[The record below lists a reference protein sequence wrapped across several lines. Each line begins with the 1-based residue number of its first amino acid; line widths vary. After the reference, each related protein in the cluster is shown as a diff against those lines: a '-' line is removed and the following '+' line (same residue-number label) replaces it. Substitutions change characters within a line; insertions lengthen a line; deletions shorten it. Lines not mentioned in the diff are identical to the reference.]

1 MRIKRV
7 AGVIA
12 IAIMGT
18 CAATANATNL
28 LELTHDAETDALVLK
43 VAYRGS
49 HDNHPFSLEWGE
61 CKDYAFGT
69 PHQIGAQLVD
79 RDFDD
84 SGPTEFKQTL
94 KFSIADL
101 KCRPS
106 KLTIRTSTG
115 VYRTILVPEAHE
127 AESSSHEKESESHE

>member
-1 MRIKRV
+1 MRIKRL

-12 IAIMGT
+12 IAVMGT
-18 CAATANATNL
+18 SAATASATNL
-28 LELTHDAETDALVLK
+28 LDLAHDADTDTLVLE

-49 HDNHPFSLEWGE
+49 HGDHPFSPDWGE

-79 RDFDD
+79 REFDD

-94 KFSIADL
+94 KFSL
-101 KCRPS
+101 TGLECRPS
-106 KLTIRTSTG
+106 KLTIRTSSG
-115 VYRTILVPEAHE
+115 AYRTILVPEAQE
-127 AESSSHEKESESHE
+127 AKAASHE

>member
-1 MRIKRV
+1 MRIKRL

-12 IAIMGT
+12 IAVMGT
-18 CAATANATNL
+18 SAATANATNL
-28 LELTHDAETDALVLK
+28 LDLTHDTDTDTLVLE

-49 HDNHPFSLEWGE
+49 HGDHPFSLDWGE

-79 RDFDD
+79 REFDD

-94 KFSIADL
+94 KFSLAGL
-101 KCRPS
+101 VCRPS
-106 KLTIRTSTG
+106 KLTIRTSSG
-115 VYRTILVPEAHE
+115 AYRTILVPEAHE
-127 AESSSHEKESESHE
+127 AKTASPE